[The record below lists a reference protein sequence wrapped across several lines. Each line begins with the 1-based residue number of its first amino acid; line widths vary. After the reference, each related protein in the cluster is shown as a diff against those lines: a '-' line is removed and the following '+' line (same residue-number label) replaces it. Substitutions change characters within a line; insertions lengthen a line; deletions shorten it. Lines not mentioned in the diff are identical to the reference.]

1 MSMKTLVKK
10 WRFLPAPA
18 AALYERHFLIRRAL
32 FKAIAPIARE
42 LRGDVLDFG
51 CGSKPYRALFT
62 ACDRYVGVDIAV
74 SGHNHAE
81 SEIDV
86 YYDGKTLP
94 FDDASFDAA
103 VSFEVFEHV
112 FNIDAMLVELRRTL
126 KPGGRIVLTMPFA
139 WPEHEVPYDFGR
151 YTSFGIAA
159 VMERAG
165 FAVERIE
172 KTNGMVEA
180 VHQLWIE
187 YVTMRLFLPLGVV
200 GKLARI
206 PFVALTNASA
216 ILLSAILPRDQSYY
230 SNLLVCARRVDA

>member
-1 MSMKTLVKK
+1 MKALVKK

-18 AALYERHFLIRRAL
+18 AALYESTFLIRRAL
-32 FKAIAPIARE
+32 FKAIAPVARD

-51 CGSKPYRALFT
+51 CGSKPYRSLFT

-74 SGHNHAE
+74 SGHDHAE

-86 YYDGKTLP
+86 FYDGRTLP

-103 VSFEVFEHV
+103 VAFEVFEHV
-112 FNIDAMLVELRRTL
+112 FNIDEMLTELRRTL

-159 VMERAG
+159 VLERTG
-165 FAVERIE
+165 FAVERIQ
-172 KTNGMVEA
+172 KTNGTIEA
-180 VHQLWIE
+180 IHQLWIE
-187 YVTMRLFLPLGVV
+187 YVATRIFRPLGVV

-216 ILLSAILPRDQSYY
+216 IILRTILPRDDAFY
-230 SNLLVCARRVDA
+230 SNLVVCARRTDA